1 MTATRDGTPP
11 TDPAAAEESGPPS
24 APHDTSPPGL
34 TPDEFFHAL
43 QEERRRHVLRYL
55 LDHEDPVT
63 VDRLAEWVVSRE
75 AGTDEVDPSAE
86 ACQRT
91 YLSLYQSHLPKL
103 DGLGLVDYDQSE
115 GTVAA
120 TATTEHLAGY
130 LGIGSPAESAA
141 GSAPGPAAGDEPR
154 GWRRALAGANVVGA
168 ALLALAWFGPF
179 ATLAVSFRVAATVV
193 LAIHTALTAAL
204 FVDQGR

>member
-11 TDPAAAEESGPPS
+11 TDPDAAEESGPPS

-75 AGTDEVDPSAE
+75 TGIDEEDPSAE

-103 DGLGLVDYDQSE
+103 DSLGLVNYDQSAE
-115 GTVAA
+115 TVAA
-120 TATTEHLAGY
+120 TATTEHVAGY
-130 LGIGSPAESAA
+130 LGLGSPAESAT
-141 GSAPGPAAGDEPR
+141 GPVTGDEPR
-154 GWRRALAGANVVGA
+154 DWRRALAGANIVGA
-168 ALLALAWFGPF
+168 ALLALAWFGPL
-179 ATLAVSFRVAATVV
+179 ATVAVSFRVAATVV
-193 LAIHTALTAAL
+193 LAIHAALTAAL